1 MDVVW
6 IVFMVAIGACVG
18 SFLNV
23 VIWRL
28 PRGESIVFPGSHC
41 PACGRAI
48 RWYDNIPILS
58 WLVLRARCRFCKAR
72 ISPRYILVEAVT
84 AVLIV
89 GLYLC
94 YFVFAVRGGAG
105 RFASAWPT
113 FVAHAALLCGLLVCA
128 AVDIDTW
135 EVPLEVCWFVSLVGL
150 VASTAAPHPRFMPHV
165 SAATGGMGVAAAV
178 GVAVSLLLQRHGL
191 LLPSFL
197 DADYRPGRG
206 GAKGEAN
213 RPPDGSSDPAAAPAG
228 QAGAKVRQ
236 HAPNVHAITAEH
248 GVNPRAEAFREVLF
262 LAPAI
267 LLAVVAHAVLTRPGA
282 VASAWRH
289 LNDPAA
295 VGAFARHFGGFQ
307 ASLFGFLV
315 AGAMVWGT
323 RIMGTFLFGK
333 EAMGLGDMHL
343 LAAVGAV
350 AGWATPVI
358 AFLLAPLLAL
368 LWGLYV
374 LLCHNERELPFGPWL
389 ALASLA
395 GLVFYDPIA
404 VCLRTYL
411 IRS

>member
-1 MDVVW
+1 MDVFW
-6 IVFMVAIGACVG
+6 IVFLVAIGACVG

-41 PACGRAI
+41 PACGRGI

-58 WLVLRARCRFCKAR
+58 WLVLRARCRFCKER
-72 ISPRYILVEAVT
+72 ISPRYILVEAAA
-84 AVLIV
+84 AVLV
-89 GLYLC
+89 AGLYLC
-94 YFVFAVRGGAG
+94 YFVFGVRGGAG
-105 RFASAWPT
+105 AFASAWPT
-113 FVAHAALLCGLLVCA
+113 FVAHAALLCGLLACA
-128 AVDIDTW
+128 LVDVDTW
-135 EVPLEVCWFVSLVGL
+135 EVPLEVCWFVSLAGL
-150 VASTAAPHPRFMPHV
+150 AAATAAPHPRLMPHV
-165 SAATGGMGVAAAV
+165 SAATGGMSLAAALGVAAA
-178 GVAVSLLLQRHGL
+178 LLLQRHGL
-191 LLPSFL
+191 LLPSFV

-206 GAKGEAN
+206 GAASEGH
-213 RPPDGSSDPAAAPAG
+213 PPADGCPADPAAPAAAAAA
-228 QAGAKVRQ
+228 QARQ
-236 HAPNVHAITAEH
+236 PAPNVHAVTAEH
-248 GVNPRAEAFREVLF
+248 GVNPRAEVFREVLF

-267 LLAVVAHAVLTRPGA
+267 LLAVAAHAVLTGPGT
-282 VASAWRH
+282 VASAWRR

-315 AGAMVWGT
+315 AGATVWGT
-323 RIMGTFLFGK
+323 RILGTLLFGK

-343 LAAVGAV
+343 LAAVGAA
-350 AGWATPVI
+350 AGWAVPAI

-389 ALASLA
+389 AMASLA

-404 VCLRTYL
+404 RCLRVYL